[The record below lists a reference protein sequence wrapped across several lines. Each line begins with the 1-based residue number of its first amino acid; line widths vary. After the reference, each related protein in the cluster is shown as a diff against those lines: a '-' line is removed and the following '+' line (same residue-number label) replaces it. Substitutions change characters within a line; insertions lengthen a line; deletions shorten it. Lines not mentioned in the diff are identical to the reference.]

1 MKYHVPVLLNE
12 SVDGLSIK
20 PSGTYVDLTFGGG
33 GHSKLILEKL
43 NLNGKLF
50 SFDTDDDAINE
61 NKIKN
66 DNFQLIQSNFKFFE
80 LHIKERGI
88 NKVDGILADLGVSS
102 HQIDNKERGFSY
114 MGNNKL
120 DMRMSIKNDLSAEE
134 LLNNYDQNSLQNIL
148 FEYGDIKNSK
158 IIAQEIISYR
168 EKKRIRNNEDLFEA
182 IQTISEKKLS
192 YKFLSKLYQAIRIEV
207 NDEINSLREM
217 LEKSVEFLNS
227 SGRLVIIS
235 YHSVEDRLVKNFI
248 NKSSFN
254 SDFNKDLYGR
264 KIEYFKRINK
274 KPIVP
279 TDEEKALNTRSR
291 SAKLRIGEKLWV

>member
-12 SVDGLSIK
+12 SINGLSIK

-33 GHSKLILEKL
+33 GHSKLILDKL
-43 NLNGKLF
+43 NLTGKLF
-50 SFDTDDDAINE
+50 SFDTDNSAINE
-61 NKIKN
+61 NKIKKE
-66 DNFQLIQSNFKFFE
+66 NFFLIQSNFKFFD

-102 HQIDNKERGFSY
+102 HQIDNKERGFTY
-114 MGNNKL
+114 LGNNRL
-120 DMRMSIKNDLSAEE
+120 DIRMSTKNELSAEE
-134 LLNNYDQNSLQNIL
+134 VLNNYDQDSLQNIL

-158 IIAQEIISYR
+158 IIAREIISYR
-168 EKKRIRNNEDLFEA
+168 NKKRIRNNEDLLKA
-182 IQTISEKKLS
+182 IQNISEKKLS

-217 LEKSVEFLNS
+217 LVKSVDFLNR

-235 YHSVEDRLVKNFI
+235 YHSIEDRLVKNFI

-254 SDFNKDLYGR
+254 SDYNKDLYGQ
-264 KIEYFKRINK
+264 KIEFFKSINK
-274 KPIVP
+274 KPIIP
-279 TDEEKALNTRSR
+279 TDEEIDLNSRSR
-291 SAKLRIGEKLWV
+291 SAKLRIGERL

>member
-12 SVDGLSIK
+12 SVNGLSIK

-33 GHSKLILEKL
+33 GHSKLILDKL
-43 NLNGKLF
+43 NLTGKLF
-50 SFDTDDDAINE
+50 SFDTDNSAINE
-61 NKIKN
+61 NKIKKE
-66 DNFQLIQSNFKFFE
+66 NFFLIQSNFKFFD

-114 MGNNKL
+114 IGNNRL
-120 DMRMSIKNDLSAEE
+120 DMRMSTKNDLSAAEV
-134 LLNNYDQNSLQNIL
+134 LNNYDQDSLQNIL

-158 IIAQEIISYR
+158 IIAREIISYR
-168 EKKRIRNNEDLFEA
+168 NKKRIRNNEDLLKA
-182 IQTISEKKLS
+182 IQNISEKKLS

-217 LEKSVEFLNS
+217 LEKSVDFLNR

-235 YHSVEDRLVKNFI
+235 YHSIEDRLVKNFI

-254 SDFNKDLYGR
+254 SDYNKDLYGQ
-264 KIEYFKRINK
+264 KIEFFKSINK
-274 KPIVP
+274 KPIIP
-279 TDEEKALNTRSR
+279 TDEEIDLNSRSR
-291 SAKLRIGEKLWV
+291 SAKLRIGERL

>member
-12 SVDGLSIK
+12 SVNGLSIK

-33 GHSKLILEKL
+33 GHSKLILDKL
-43 NLNGKLF
+43 NLTGKLF
-50 SFDTDDDAINE
+50 SFDTDNSAINE
-61 NKIKN
+61 NKIKKE
-66 DNFQLIQSNFKFFE
+66 NFFLIQSNFKFFD

-114 MGNNKL
+114 IGNNRL
-120 DMRMSIKNDLSAEE
+120 DMRMSTKNDLSAEE
-134 LLNNYDQNSLQNIL
+134 VLNNYDQDSLQNIL

-158 IIAQEIISYR
+158 IIAREIISYR
-168 EKKRIRNNEDLFEA
+168 NKKSIRNNEDLLKA
-182 IQTISEKKLS
+182 IQNISEKKLS

-217 LEKSVEFLNS
+217 LEKSVDFLNR

-235 YHSVEDRLVKNFI
+235 YHSIEDRLVKNFI

-254 SDFNKDLYGR
+254 SDYNKDLYGQ
-264 KIEYFKRINK
+264 KIEFFKSINK
-274 KPIVP
+274 KPIIP
-279 TDEEKALNTRSR
+279 TDEEIDLNSRSR
-291 SAKLRIGEKLWV
+291 TANLRIGERL

>member
-12 SVDGLSIK
+12 SVNGLSIK

-33 GHSKLILEKL
+33 GHSKLILDKL
-43 NLNGKLF
+43 NLTGKLF
-50 SFDTDDDAINE
+50 SFDTDNSAINE
-61 NKIKN
+61 NKIKKE
-66 DNFQLIQSNFKFFE
+66 NFFLIQSNFKFFD

-114 MGNNKL
+114 IGNNRL
-120 DMRMSIKNDLSAEE
+120 DMRMSTKNDLSAEE
-134 LLNNYDQNSLQNIL
+134 VLNNYDQDSLQNIL

-158 IIAQEIISYR
+158 IIAREIISYR
-168 EKKRIRNNEDLFEA
+168 NKKRIRNNEDLLKA
-182 IQTISEKKLS
+182 IQNISEKKLS

-217 LEKSVEFLNS
+217 LEKSVDFLNR

-235 YHSVEDRLVKNFI
+235 YHSIEDRLVKNFI

-254 SDFNKDLYGR
+254 SDYNKDLYGQ
-264 KIEYFKRINK
+264 KIEFFKSINK
-274 KPIVP
+274 KPIIP
-279 TDEEKALNTRSR
+279 TDEEIDLNSRSR
-291 SAKLRIGEKLWV
+291 SAKLRIGERLWV

>member
-12 SVDGLSIK
+12 SVNGLSIK

-33 GHSKLILEKL
+33 GHSKLILDKL
-43 NLNGKLF
+43 NLTGKLF
-50 SFDTDDDAINE
+50 SFDTDNSAINE
-61 NKIKN
+61 NKIKKE
-66 DNFQLIQSNFKFFE
+66 NFFLIQSNFKFFD

-114 MGNNKL
+114 IGNNRL
-120 DMRMSIKNDLSAEE
+120 DMRMSTKNDLSAEE
-134 LLNNYDQNSLQNIL
+134 VLNNYDQDSLQNIL

-158 IIAQEIISYR
+158 IIAREIISYR
-168 EKKRIRNNEDLFEA
+168 NKKRIRNNEDLLKA
-182 IQTISEKKLS
+182 IKNISEKKLS

-217 LEKSVEFLNS
+217 LEKSVDFLNR

-235 YHSVEDRLVKNFI
+235 YHSIEDRLVKNFI

-254 SDFNKDLYGR
+254 SDYNKDLYGQ
-264 KIEYFKRINK
+264 KIEFFKSINK
-274 KPIVP
+274 KPIIP
-279 TDEEKALNTRSR
+279 TDEEIDLNSRSR
-291 SAKLRIGEKLWV
+291 SAKLRIGERL

>member
-12 SVDGLSIK
+12 SVNGLSIK

-50 SFDTDDDAINE
+50 SFDTDDDAIKE

-66 DNFQLIQSNFKFFE
+66 DNFHLIKSNFKFFD

-158 IIAQEIISYR
+158 IIAKEIISYR

-182 IQTISEKKLS
+182 IQSISEKKLS

-207 NDEINSLREM
+207 NDEINSLKEM

-291 SAKLRIGEKLWV
+291 SAKLRIGEKL

>member
-12 SVDGLSIK
+12 SVNGLSIK

-50 SFDTDDDAINE
+50 SFDTDDDAIKE

-66 DNFQLIQSNFKFFE
+66 DNFHLIQSNFKFFD

-120 DMRMSIKNDLSAEE
+120 DTRMSIKNDLSAEE

-158 IIAQEIISYR
+158 IIAKEIISYR

-207 NDEINSLREM
+207 NDEINSLKEM

-291 SAKLRIGEKLWV
+291 SAKLRIGEKL

>member
-12 SVDGLSIK
+12 SVNGLSIK

-33 GHSKLILEKL
+33 GHSKLILDKL
-43 NLNGKLF
+43 NLTGKLF
-50 SFDTDDDAINE
+50 SFDTDNSAINE
-61 NKIKN
+61 NKIKK
-66 DNFQLIQSNFKFFE
+66 DNFYLIESNFKFFD

-114 MGNNKL
+114 IGNNRL
-120 DMRMSIKNDLSAEE
+120 DMRMSTKNDLSAEE
-134 LLNNYDQNSLQNIL
+134 VLNNYDQDSLQNIL

-158 IIAQEIISYR
+158 IIAREIISYR
-168 EKKRIRNNEDLFEA
+168 NKKRIRNNEDLLKA
-182 IQTISEKKLS
+182 IQNISEKKLS

-217 LEKSVEFLNS
+217 LEKSVDFLNR

-235 YHSVEDRLVKNFI
+235 YHSIEDRLVKNFI

-254 SDFNKDLYGR
+254 SDYNKDLYGQ
-264 KIEYFKRINK
+264 KIEFFKSINK
-274 KPIVP
+274 KPIIP
-279 TDEEKALNTRSR
+279 TDEEIDLNSRSR
-291 SAKLRIGEKLWV
+291 SAKLRIGERL

>member
-50 SFDTDDDAINE
+50 SFDTDDDAIKE

-66 DNFQLIQSNFKFFE
+66 DNFHLIQSNFKFFD

-134 LLNNYDQNSLQNIL
+134 LLNNYDQNRLQNIL

-158 IIAQEIISYR
+158 IIAKEIISYR

-182 IQTISEKKLS
+182 IQSISEKKLS

>member
-12 SVDGLSIK
+12 SVNGLSIK
-20 PSGTYVDLTFGGG
+20 PSGTYVDLTFGCC

-50 SFDTDDDAINE
+50 AFDTDDDAIKE

-66 DNFQLIQSNFKFFE
+66 DNFHLIQSNFKFFD

-114 MGNNKL
+114 IGNNSL
-120 DMRMSIKNDLSAEE
+120 DMRMSFKNDRSAEK

-158 IIAQEIISYR
+158 IIAREIISYR

-182 IQTISEKKLS
+182 IESISEKKLS

-207 NDEINSLREM
+207 NDEINSLKEM

-248 NKSSFN
+248 NKSSFH

-279 TDEEKALNTRSR
+279 TDEEKALNIRSR
-291 SAKLRIGEKLWV
+291 SAKLRIGEKL

>member
-12 SVDGLSIK
+12 SVNGLSIK

-33 GHSKLILEKL
+33 GHSKLILDKL
-43 NLNGKLF
+43 NLTGKLF
-50 SFDTDDDAINE
+50 SFDTDNSAINE
-61 NKIKN
+61 NKIKKE
-66 DNFQLIQSNFKFFE
+66 NFFLIQSNFKFFD

-114 MGNNKL
+114 IGNNRL
-120 DMRMSIKNDLSAEE
+120 DMRMSTKNDLSAEE
-134 LLNNYDQNSLQNIL
+134 VLNNYDQDSLQNIL

-158 IIAQEIISYR
+158 IIAREIISYR
-168 EKKRIRNNEDLFEA
+168 NKKRIRNNEDLLKA
-182 IQTISEKKLS
+182 IQNISEKKLS

-217 LEKSVEFLNS
+217 LEKSVDFLNR

-235 YHSVEDRLVKNFI
+235 YHSIEDRLVKNYI

-254 SDFNKDLYGR
+254 SDYNKDLYGQ
-264 KIEYFKRINK
+264 KIEFFKSINK
-274 KPIVP
+274 KPIIP
-279 TDEEKALNTRSR
+279 TDEEIDLNSRSR
-291 SAKLRIGEKLWV
+291 SAKLRIGERLWV

>member
-12 SVDGLSIK
+12 SVNGLSIK

-50 SFDTDDDAINE
+50 SFDTDDDAIKE

-66 DNFQLIQSNFKFFE
+66 DNFHLIKSNFKFFD

-120 DMRMSIKNDLSAEE
+120 DMRMSVKNDLSAEE

-158 IIAQEIISYR
+158 IIAKEIISYR

-182 IQTISEKKLS
+182 IQSISEKKLS

-207 NDEINSLREM
+207 NDEINSLKEM

-291 SAKLRIGEKLWV
+291 SAKLRIGEKL

>member
-12 SVDGLSIK
+12 SVNGLSIK

-50 SFDTDDDAINE
+50 AFDTDDDAINE

-66 DNFQLIQSNFKFFE
+66 DNFYLIQSNFKFFD

-120 DMRMSIKNDLSAEE
+120 DMRMSIKNDLSAEQ
-134 LLNNYDQNSLQNIL
+134 LLNNYDQNRLQNIL

-158 IIAQEIISYR
+158 IIAKEIISYR

-182 IQTISEKKLS
+182 IQSISEKKLS

-207 NDEINSLREM
+207 NDEINSLKEM

-291 SAKLRIGEKLWV
+291 SAKLRIGEKL

>member
-12 SVDGLSIK
+12 SVNGLSIK

-50 SFDTDDDAINE
+50 SFDTDDDAIKE

-66 DNFQLIQSNFKFFE
+66 DNFQLIQSNFKFFD

-120 DMRMSIKNDLSAEE
+120 DMRMSVKNDLSAEE

-158 IIAQEIISYR
+158 IIAKEIISYR

-182 IQTISEKKLS
+182 IQSISEKKLS

-207 NDEINSLREM
+207 NDEINSLKEM

>member
-12 SVDGLSIK
+12 SVNGLSIK

-50 SFDTDDDAINE
+50 SFDTDDDAIKE

-66 DNFQLIQSNFKFFE
+66 DNFHLIKSNFKFFD

-158 IIAQEIISYR
+158 IIAKEIISYR

-182 IQTISEKKLS
+182 IQSISEKKLS

-207 NDEINSLREM
+207 NDEINSLKEM
-217 LEKSVEFLNS
+217 LEKSVKFLNS

>member
-12 SVDGLSIK
+12 SVNGLSIK

-50 SFDTDDDAINE
+50 SFDTDDDAIKE

-66 DNFQLIQSNFKFFE
+66 ENFYLIQSNFKFFD

-158 IIAQEIISYR
+158 IIAKEIISYR

-182 IQTISEKKLS
+182 IQSISEKKLS

-207 NDEINSLREM
+207 NDEINSLKEM

>member
-12 SVDGLSIK
+12 SVNGLSIK

-33 GHSKLILEKL
+33 GHSKLILDKL
-43 NLNGKLF
+43 NLTGKLF
-50 SFDTDDDAINE
+50 SFDTDNSAINE
-61 NKIKN
+61 NKIKKE
-66 DNFQLIQSNFKFFE
+66 NFFLIQSNFKFFD

-114 MGNNKL
+114 IGNNRL
-120 DMRMSIKNDLSAEE
+120 DMRMSTKNDLSAEE
-134 LLNNYDQNSLQNIL
+134 VLNNYDKDSLQNIL

-158 IIAQEIISYR
+158 IIAKEIISYR
-168 EKKRIRNNEDLFEA
+168 NKKRIRNNEDLLKA
-182 IQTISEKKLS
+182 IQNISEKKLS

-217 LEKSVEFLNS
+217 LEKSVDFLNR

-235 YHSVEDRLVKNFI
+235 YHSIEDRLVKNFI

-254 SDFNKDLYGR
+254 SDYNKDLYGQ
-264 KIEYFKRINK
+264 KIEFFKSINK
-274 KPIVP
+274 KPIIP
-279 TDEEKALNTRSR
+279 TDEEIDLNSRSR
-291 SAKLRIGEKLWV
+291 SAKLRIGERL